1 MTLREDLYE
10 WLTSQPEWQQDL
22 ARRLVSRPQLDTSAY
37 DEALRLVKYAFGALG
52 DDETAPRP
60 QPISLDDLPA
70 GGAGQTAPRLVGFG
84 RLQGVGAVAA
94 DQELRFAP
102 NGLTVI
108 YGANAA
114 GKTTYVRGLKRVC
127 RTVDCE
133 GEVYGNVFVGPTAG
147 AAPASAKVEL
157 VVSGAQVTQQVN
169 LADPP
174 DLNLD
179 AISVFD
185 ARCAELYVDE
195 QNAVAYIPSAL
206 LLLARLAATQD
217 QMRRDLSAEA
227 EALEATCPSFPEL
240 AAPTGAK
247 ARVDALSAT
256 TNLEELRAFAHLND
270 EEQARL
276 AELRAVIASAETHS
290 APTDAQAAQQD
301 AVQAQSLSQRLRSL
315 GARVATPEAD
325 ALRSRATEAATAT
338 EAVGLAASQ
347 FAELP
352 VAGVGSEPWQR
363 LWQAAR
369 EFSEAHSAKFPPD
382 TGEHCPLCLQEIAA
396 GSSAR
401 MTHFEE
407 HVRSSLQADARAAR
421 QALTEAL
428 ESVDERH
435 VAGCRTA
442 FLEGL
447 ADREAELHTA
457 IERYLRDIDNRMQA
471 LRQAPT
477 SAQGIPVLNDSAQR
491 LEEWGLA
498 RAVHAE
504 TLLAAQDPNREREL
518 RAELAELDVREKLG
532 MRFVDITAWVGTLGH
547 ISALWEAHRAL
558 ATNRITSKQRQLS
571 DAAVTQTLGEK
582 LDEELR
588 NLRCGH
594 MPVDIQP
601 HTAVGETQ
609 VVLRLAGAHG
619 APRVSDILSEGEQR
633 ALSLAF
639 FLAEVGT
646 AEHDGGIIVDDPVS
660 SLDDER
666 RAYIAKRL
674 VAETATRQVVVFTHD
689 LAFLLD
695 VLDQAEAA
703 GVEPLVQGVWRMGS
717 EVGRVDE
724 HPPFATMKL
733 RARVGVLEDQ
743 VEHWDEQN
751 APADFD
757 EAWRRVCDFYGRMR
771 MTWERAV
778 EERLFRGVVQRL
790 QRAVKTLALKDVV
803 ITEELVDAVNG
814 GMTRC
819 SYFVHDAPP
828 GTGTSLPGRRELAED
843 VGKLRDF
850 ERQTRST

>member
-256 TNLEELRAFAHLND
+256 TNLEELRTFARLDD

-290 APTDAQAAQQD
+290 ALADAQAAQQD
-301 AVQAQSLSQRLRSL
+301 AAQAESLTQRLRSL
-315 GARVATPEAD
+315 GARVETPAVD

-338 EAVGLAASQ
+338 EAVGLAASE

-369 EFSEAHSAKFPPD
+369 DFSEAHSAKFPPG

-396 GSSAR
+396 DSSAR

-407 HVRSSLQADARAAR
+407 HVRSSLQANARAAR

-428 ESVDERH
+428 DSVDERH
-435 VAGCRTA
+435 VAACRSA

-447 ADREAELHTA
+447 AGREAELHTA

-518 RAELAELDVREKLG
+518 RAELAELDARKKLG

-803 ITEELVDAVNG
+803 ITEELVDAVNE

-828 GTGTSLPGRRELAED
+828 GTGTSLPGRRDLAED

-850 ERQTRST
+850 ARST